1 MAREPRLP
9 VVADEPHGARLHA
22 LRPCD
27 EALTV
32 VLSTEVSNL
41 TQHPRIHPRRL
52 AARDRR
58 VHAVR
63 TDDSDHADAEVERVL
78 EVTTRDATEL
88 AHEAEQAW
96 HRTRELRWGPRTLDL
111 DLIRYFDP
119 ILGETRADD
128 ERLTLP
134 HPRAAERAF
143 VLAPWLAADP
153 DGRLPRLTASKDR
166 TLADDV
172 GLRVRD
178 LLDELPEPDRESVR
192 PGPEWPAFV
201 HELVMVAPR

>member
-1 MAREPRLP
+1 MP
-9 VVADEPHGARLHA
+9 D
-22 LRPCD
+22 LRPWEIGD
-27 EALTV
+27 ERARWRGYLNPDTGLLQV
-32 VLSTEVSNL
+32 RP
-41 TQHPRIHPRRL
+41 HPQP
-52 AARDRR
+52 
-58 VHAVR
+58 
-63 TDDSDHADAEVERVL
+63 ADV
-78 EVTTRDATEL
+78 
-88 AHEAEQAW
+88 
-96 HRTRELRWGPRTLDL
+96 
-111 DLIRYFDP
+111 
-119 ILGETRADD
+119 D